1 MIRAYVADDHAIV
14 LEGMRRLF
22 ETSGDITVVGEAR
35 DGRAVLNA
43 LETADWDVLV
53 LDLSL
58 PIVSGLEVLRR
69 VRAARPDLP
78 VVVLSMYPE
87 KDFGP
92 RVLAEGAAAYVSKER
107 PLADVESA
115 IRAAVKSQRDG
126 TASQLPHPPYGVS
139 GTTQGAA
146 SSQQGLPHES
156 LSAREYQVFML
167 LIEGRSNVE
176 MAAEL
181 DLVASTVSNHLAKVK
196 QKLGAKTVA
205 EIVAYAHRI
214 GLV

>member
-43 LETADWDVLV
+43 LETAEWDVLV

-126 TASQLPHPPYGVS
+126 TASPLPHPPYGVS
-139 GTTQGAA
+139 THPQTPTGG
-146 SSQQGLPHES
+146 QGLPHES

>member
-1 MIRAYVADDHAIV
+1 MIRAYIADDHAV
-14 LEGMRRLF
+14 VREGMRRLF
-22 ETSGDITVVGEAR
+22 ETSGDITVVGEAT

-58 PIVSGLEVLRR
+58 PVVSGLEVLRR
-69 VRAARPDLP
+69 VRAQRPDMP
-78 VVVLSMYPE
+78 IVVLSMYPE

-92 RVLAEGAAAYVSKER
+92 RVVAEGAAAYVSKER

-115 IRAAVKSQRDG
+115 IREAVKPHEP
-126 TASQLPHPPYGVS
+126 ASG
-139 GTTQGAA
+139 A
-146 SSQQGLPHES
+146 SSGHGHTPPPPGAQGLPHEA

-167 LIEGRSNVE
+167 VIEGRTNVE

-196 QKLGAKTVA
+196 QKLGAKSIA
-205 EIVAYAHRI
+205 DIVAYAHRL

>member
-1 MIRAYVADDHAIV
+1 MIRAYIADDHAIV

-58 PIVSGLEVLRR
+58 PIISGLEVLRR
-69 VRAARPDLP
+69 VSSARPELP
-78 VVVLSMYPE
+78 IVVLSMYPE

-115 IRAAVKSQRDG
+115 IRVAVKDRSAAGPR
-126 TASQLPHPPYGVS
+126 LEP
-139 GTTQGAA
+139 A
-146 SSQQGLPHES
+146 SSSPRGLPHES

-167 LIEGRSNVE
+167 IIEGRSNVE

-196 QKLGAKTVA
+196 QKLGVKNVA

>member
-1 MIRAYVADDHAIV
+1 MIRAYIADDHAIV

-58 PIVSGLEVLRR
+58 PIISGLEVLRR
-69 VRAARPDLP
+69 VSAARPDLP

-92 RVLAEGAAAYVSKER
+92 RVLAEGAVAYVSKER

-115 IRAAVKSQRDG
+115 IRIAVKARP
-126 TASQLPHPPYGVS
+126 ASGLRPEP
-139 GTTQGAA
+139 A
-146 SSQQGLPHES
+146 SSSPRGLPHES

-196 QKLGAKTVA
+196 QKLGVKNVA